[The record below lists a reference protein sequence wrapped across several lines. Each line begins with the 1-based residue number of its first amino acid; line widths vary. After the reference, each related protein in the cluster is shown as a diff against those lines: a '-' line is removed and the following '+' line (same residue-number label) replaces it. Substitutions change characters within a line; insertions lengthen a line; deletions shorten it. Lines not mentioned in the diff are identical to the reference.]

1 MLLGIMFFLMI
12 ASASNESAIMDE
24 LAHIPAGYSYVA
36 LMDMRL
42 NPEHPPLI
50 KDLAGIPLLFLDLN
64 FPTDVKAWKDDLNGQ
79 WDMGRIFLY
88 EAGNDADQILF
99 WARLPMMLLA
109 ILFGWI
115 LYAWTQ
121 RRFGRT
127 TALMTLFL
135 FAFSPTF
142 IAHSRYVTTDL
153 AASFGFLIGLLTFI
167 DFLEQPTRKHAVIAG
182 IALGIALL
190 LKFSTVLLLPVYGIA
205 LLAWIIAHYTPVPDK
220 NILYSLMRFSIPLFG
235 KIILMGIV
243 AATTISLVYQW
254 HVWQY
259 PSERQLADATTLLE
273 SFGIRPL
280 ANFDLW
286 LIKHDFTR
294 AFGQYIL
301 GVLMVVQRAAGG
313 NTTYFVGEVTNGGW
327 WYYFPLLYMLK
338 ETAALHILTIVA
350 IIVAG
355 LSALRHM
362 GAGIEW
368 IRAHIAETA
377 MLIFIIVYWIYSIR
391 STLNIG
397 VRHVLPTFPFVY
409 ILVSHQI
416 TRWLQS
422 IPPTPGTVSAK
433 FFHVRWRSVFI
444 AFCLSWTAF
453 SVIFAFPYYLSYFN
467 EFAGGS
473 DTAYRIVADSNYDW
487 GQDLKRLRDYAEENN
502 ISHIAVDYFGGGS
515 PLYYLGEK
523 FEPWWSSRGAPEGYF
538 AISATF
544 RQGAFGTWVNEQR
557 RPEDQYL
564 WLRDKEPIAR
574 AGQSIF
580 IYKF

>member
-205 LLAWIIAHYTPVPDK
+205 LLAWIIAHYTSVPDK
-220 NILYSLMRFSIPLFG
+220 NILSSLMRFSIPLFG
-235 KIILMGIV
+235 KIILI
-243 AATTISLVYQW
+243 
-254 HVWQY
+254 
-259 PSERQLADATTLLE
+259 DCLE
-273 SFGIRPL
+273 S
-280 ANFDLW
+280 
-286 LIKHDFTR
+286 
-294 AFGQYIL
+294 
-301 GVLMVVQRAAGG
+301 GG
-313 NTTYFVGEVTNGGW
+313 CSSFQ
-327 WYYFPLLYMLK
+327 
-338 ETAALHILTIVA
+338 A
-350 IIVAG
+350 I
-355 LSALRHM
+355 
-362 GAGIEW
+362 
-368 IRAHIAETA
+368 T
-377 MLIFIIVYWIYSIR
+377 
-391 STLNIG
+391 
-397 VRHVLPTFPFVY
+397 
-409 ILVSHQI
+409 
-416 TRWLQS
+416 
-422 IPPTPGTVSAK
+422 
-433 FFHVRWRSVFI
+433 
-444 AFCLSWTAF
+444 
-453 SVIFAFPYYLSYFN
+453 
-467 EFAGGS
+467 
-473 DTAYRIVADSNYDW
+473 
-487 GQDLKRLRDYAEENN
+487 
-502 ISHIAVDYFGGGS
+502 
-515 PLYYLGEK
+515 
-523 FEPWWSSRGAPEGYF
+523 
-538 AISATF
+538 
-544 RQGAFGTWVNEQR
+544 
-557 RPEDQYL
+557 
-564 WLRDKEPIAR
+564 
-574 AGQSIF
+574 
-580 IYKF
+580 